1 MKNKRH
7 GKIEKGGLY
16 IALCCFAVIAAVV
29 GYAGT
34 KKDDTGSNKH
44 PIKTEELS
52 KASSTPE
59 NSPSLNGKVTI
70 EVKDEQ
76 PEKTQTQPPAKPAPK
91 AESNDESVSVS
102 KNVKLE
108 VPVFKA
114 PVKGKTASAFT
125 GDKLVY
131 NEALSDWRTH
141 NGIDILCDENAAI
154 HAASDGIVSEV
165 YESAQGKSIKIDHTN
180 GYVSV
185 YSNLSDTIEVITGD
199 EVKTG
204 DIIAKAGSSSIADF
218 TSEPHLHFEILLNG
232 EFVNPSEYIN

>member
-1 MKNKRH
+1 MKNKRP

-34 KKDDTGSNKH
+34 KKNEPKNEKH
-44 PIKTEELS
+44 PIKTEEIAKS
-52 KASSTPE
+52 VATPQA
-59 NSPSLNGKVTI
+59 SPSLNGKVTI
-70 EVKDEQ
+70 EVKDE
-76 PEKTQTQPPAKPAPK
+76 PTEKKQAAEEKNTAPQTEK
-91 AESNDESVSVS
+91 SSESVSVS

-114 PVKGKTASAFT
+114 PVKGKTLSEFT
-125 GDKLVY
+125 ADRLVY

-141 NGIDILCDENAAI
+141 NGIDISCDKNAAI
-154 HAASDGIVSEV
+154 HAAADGIVSEV
-165 YESAQGKSIKIDHTN
+165 YESAQGKSIKIDHSN

-185 YSNLSDTIEVITGD
+185 YSNLSDTIEVISGD

-204 DIIAKAGSSSIADF
+204 DIIAKVGDSSIADF
-218 TSEPHLHFEILLNG
+218 TNEPHLHFEILLNG
-232 EFVNPSEYIN
+232 EFVDPAEYID